1 MRRTKDFDVRFK
13 NGVLSIVARSTG
25 LESSINVPLGIVDD
39 VVAVLKEKPV
49 EPPKPKQAEP
59 KQAEP
64 IAAEPEKKTTTRKRK
79 TTKNESI

>member
-1 MRRTKDFDVRFK
+1 MRRTKNFDVRFK

-25 LESSINVPLGIVDD
+25 LESSINVPLEIVDD
-39 VVAVLKEKPV
+39 VVAVLKEKPI

-64 IAAEPEKKTTTRKRK
+64 IAAETEKKTTRKRK